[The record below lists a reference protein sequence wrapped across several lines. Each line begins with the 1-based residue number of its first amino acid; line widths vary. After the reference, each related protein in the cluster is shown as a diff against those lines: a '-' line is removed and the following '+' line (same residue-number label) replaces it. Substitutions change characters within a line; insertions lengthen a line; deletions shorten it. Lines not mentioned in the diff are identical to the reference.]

1 MKTDCIICIQRVCQ
15 RFVTFEVLFSPTWYS
30 LSSVLLLSLY
40 CYSISV
46 HDGGR
51 VWSKLCMLMLKTRV
65 RGTYVRG
72 SYTALTPWIQ
82 RIRVRT
88 SKRAYAMIAIY
99 PPPTNRMSSDSW
111 LLWRRYLSIQQRL
124 MNIRWEIYRYFATTC
139 TAHNQENHDPFQRSA
154 HSHELY

>member
-1 MKTDCIICIQRVCQ
+1 MNTDCIICIQRVCQ
-15 RFVTFEVLFSPTWYS
+15 RFITFEVLFLPDVIFTFVSLFLSP
-30 LSSVLLLSLY
+30 Y
-40 CYSISV
+40 CCTIAM
-46 HDGGR
+46 HDGGWA
-51 VWSKLCMLMLKTRV
+51 WSKFCMLILKTRV